1 MFPSMSNVL
10 GFIGLA
16 LVLIVI
22 PGPSVMF
29 ALGRTIASGVR
40 VGLLTVTFNAI
51 GAGLWIFVVAF
62 GLGGLLQTQPVALT
76 AIRLIGAAYLFYI
89 GAKTAWDN
97 LRDRTSVVFKDAD
110 SSSDGSVSSQGG
122 VKSKPVLTS
131 RSVAKDAFIV
141 GITNPKVAVFFFAVL
156 PQFVDSSEQATV
168 QMLWLGLI
176 FSSLGIISDG
186 TWVLA
191 AGAVRG
197 WLVAKPERAH
207 IMQLVG
213 GALICV
219 LAVLLAFGAFVA

>member
-1 MFPSMSNVL
+1 MLPSLSNIL

-40 VGLLTVTFNAI
+40 VGLITVTFNAI

-62 GLGGLLQTQPVALT
+62 GLGGLLSSQPVAMT

-97 LRDRTSVVFKDAD
+97 IKDRTSAVFHDA
-110 SSSDGSVSSQGG
+110 GSGTVAKKLSM
-122 VKSKPVLTS
+122 KT
-131 RSVAKDAFIV
+131 VAKDAFIV

-156 PQFVDSSEQATV
+156 PQFVDSTEHATT
-168 QMLWLGLI
+168 QMLALGLL
-176 FSSLGIISDG
+176 FSTLGIISDG
-186 TWVLA
+186 SWVLA
-191 AGAVRG
+191 AGAVRS

-207 IMQLVG
+207 IVQLVG
-213 GALICV
+213 GVLICF
-219 LAVLLAFGAFVA
+219 LAVLLAFGAFIG